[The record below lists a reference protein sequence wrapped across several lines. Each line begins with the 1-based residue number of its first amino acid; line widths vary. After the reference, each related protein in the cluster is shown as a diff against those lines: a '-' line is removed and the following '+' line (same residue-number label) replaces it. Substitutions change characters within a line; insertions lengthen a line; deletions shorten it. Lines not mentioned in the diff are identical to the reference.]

1 MASVN
6 KVILLGNCGRDP
18 ELRYMASG
26 KAVANVSIAT
36 TSRRKDPQSGELIE
50 DTQWHRVTFYERLAE
65 IAGEYLKKGK
75 PVYIE
80 GRLKY
85 GKYTDQSGVEKNT
98 TDIVATEIQLLGS
111 ASDDGQQTQR
121 QAPHPAQPRAQRQG
135 TTQGAGHTGS
145 GFDDMDEDIP
155 F

>member
-6 KVILLGNCGRDP
+6 KVIILGNVGRDP
-18 ELRYMASG
+18 EVRYTPTGA
-26 KAVANVSIAT
+26 AVANLSIAT
-36 TSRRKDPQSGELIE
+36 STRRRDKQTGETIE

-65 IAGEYLKKGK
+65 LVSEYVKKGSSI
-75 PVYIE
+75 YIE

-85 GKYTDQSGVEKNT
+85 GSFEKNGVTHYT
-98 TDIVATEIQLLGS
+98 TDIVASELQFVGS
-111 ASDDGQQTQR
+111 RRDGDQDQR
-121 QAPHPAQPRAQRQG
+121 PTSTSTTRQRPAAHAPAAAPAGGP
-135 TTQGAGHTGS
+135 S